1 MRTGRE
7 NLPVFFVNKFLLIC
21 AALLLNACSGYSF
34 HTNLDPSNFKEYYK
48 PSGVTVVDDEDLANK
63 PYKNKGLVTGLS
75 CQARTSDPVA
85 TVAEARTEA
94 KIKAVDLNANAIRFK
109 KCVRLEN
116 TPACVVS
123 WSCYADALIINED

>member
-1 MRTGRE
+1 MRTGRA

-48 PSGVTVVDDEDLANK
+48 PSGVTVVDDEALANK

-75 CQARTSDPVA
+75 CQARTSDPVV
-85 TVAEARTEA
+85 TVAEARTDA

>member
-1 MRTGRE
+1 M
-7 NLPVFFVNKFLLIC
+7 NLPVFFMNKFLLIS
-21 AALLLNACSGYSF
+21 AALFLTSCSGYSF
-34 HTNLDPSNFKEYYK
+34 HSNLDPSNFKEYYK
-48 PSGVTVVDDEDLANK
+48 PSGVTEVDNETLATK

-85 TVAEARTEA
+85 TAAEARTDA
-94 KIKAVDLNANAIRFK
+94 KVKAVDLNANAIHFK